1 MRLCPIPIDVEE
13 ELVALCNTLSVPSV
27 MQQNGSKQDY
37 AYAAAGG
44 EIAAAAAA
52 DILSADEN
60 ETAAVAV
67 AVAAAAAAAAV
78 VVAAAETAAAAAAET
93 AAVTAAAAAAAAVT
107 AAGTAVVE
115 HYQLHLLSNHVLDLT
130 VSIVF
135 LVMSYKQVQIQRP
148 APLQV
153 NK

>member
-1 MRLCPIPIDVEE
+1 MRWCLIPIDMEE
-13 ELVALCNTLSVPSV
+13 ELVALCNTQSVPSV

-37 AYAAAGG
+37 AYAAADG

-67 AVAAAAAAAAV
+67 AVAAAAAAAAAVV
-78 VVAAAETAAAAAAET
+78 VVAAAET
-93 AAVTAAAAAAAAVT
+93 AAAAAAVT

-115 HYQLHLLSNHVLDLT
+115 YYHLHLLSNHVLDLT
-130 VSIVF
+130 VSIVS
-135 LVMSYKQVQIQRP
+135 LVMSFKQVEIKRP